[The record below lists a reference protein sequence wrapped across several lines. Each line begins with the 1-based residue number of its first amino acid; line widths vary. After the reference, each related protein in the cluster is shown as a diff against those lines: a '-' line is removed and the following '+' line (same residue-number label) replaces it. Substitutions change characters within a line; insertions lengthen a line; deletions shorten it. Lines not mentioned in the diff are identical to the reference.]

1 MSPPP
6 RKGFGPL
13 LAVLVVL
20 AAAGGAGWWFLGP
33 DAKSTDAVPT
43 FKVVRGPLRI
53 SVTEGGS
60 LQSLKSAVIESE
72 VEGSTKIV
80 AIIPEGASITADDV
94 AKGRMLVEL
103 DSSEIRTKLNRQEIS
118 VSDALASL
126 AQSTGALD
134 IQLNKNA
141 SDIRKADL
149 DVRFARLDLDKYL
162 GAAVAEKA
170 LASKNDEGRRVL
182 PDVTALAAD
191 AALEGE
197 ALQEERKLK
206 SEIDLSDEEVSRA
219 RDKLAGTEKLL
230 SKGYVSQDERVAD
243 RLALKRQE
251 VALDQAKTALSLFL
265 TYAFPK
271 QVEKLWSDLLE
282 AEETLGRVRKQ
293 ADSSRNQAA
302 ADRKGKEEKLRLE
315 KDQFEKLERQLAA
328 CVIKATTPGLVVYAS
343 SEDRGDWREG
353 QPIQAGTSVRER
365 EAIISIPDPKRMG
378 VKVNVHESALDKVK
392 VGQAVVVI
400 VDAFADRPLAGH
412 IERLATLPSG
422 ANRWQN
428 PDLKLYPTD
437 IVLDDPPANL
447 RPGMSAR
454 VEILVKDLES
464 TLAVPVQAIGYAG
477 GKPAIW
483 VRSGTAFSPR
493 PVKLGLAND
502 RFTEVLDGVADG
514 DVVSLAPPKESKSAG
529 GSSDRRGPKGD
540 AKGAPKAPDAAMT
553 GAAAIEGTTTKG
565 ASDAGPSS
573 DSKSGAA
580 GGAGVPAA
588 PGASAVPATSAGAPA
603 PTSVTPTRPG
613 GN

>member
-1 MSPPP
+1 MPSSP
-6 RKGFGPL
+6 RKGFGPI
-13 LAVLVVL
+13 LAVVVVL
-20 AAAGGAGWWFLGP
+20 AAAGGAGWWFLAPGTQ
-33 DAKSTDAVPT
+33 ATDAVPT

-60 LQSLKSAVIESE
+60 LQSLKSAVIASD

-80 AIIPEGASITADDV
+80 AIIPEGTTLTAEDV
-94 AKGRMLVEL
+94 AQGRTLVEL

-126 AQSTGALD
+126 AQSAGALD
-134 IQLNKNA
+134 IQLNQNA

-162 GAAVAEKA
+162 GASVAGKA
-170 LASKNDEGRRVL
+170 LASRNAEGRRVL
-182 PDVTALAAD
+182 PDVRTLAED
-191 AALEGE
+191 ATLEGE

-230 SKGYVSQDERVAD
+230 AKGYVSQDELVAD

-265 TYAFPK
+265 TYSFPK

-282 AEETLGRVRKQ
+282 AEETLARVKKQ
-293 ADSSRNQAA
+293 ADSSRTQAE

-343 SEDRGDWREG
+343 SEDRGDWRDG

-365 EAIISIPDPKRMG
+365 EAIISIPDPKLMG

-400 VDAFADRPLAGH
+400 VDAFADRPLAGR

-464 TLAVPVQAIGYAG
+464 TLAVPVQAIGYLG
-477 GKPAIW
+477 GKPTIW
-483 VRSGTAFSPR
+483 VRRDASVEPR
-493 PVKLGLAND
+493 PARLGLAND

-514 DVVSLAPPKESKSAG
+514 DVVSLAPPKESKSAA
-529 GSSDRRGPKGD
+529 GSSDRRGPKG
-540 AKGAPKAPDAAMT
+540 GPKSPGAAM
-553 GAAAIEGTTTKG
+553 GEAPAMSAAPSKG
-565 ASDAGPSS
+565 PSDAGPS
-573 DSKSGAA
+573 A
-580 GGAGVPAA
+580 GSTGG
-588 PGASAVPATSAGAPA
+588 AGAPA
-603 PTSVTPTRPG
+603 PAAAPATSSGSPTPTSVTPARAG
-613 GN
+613 AR